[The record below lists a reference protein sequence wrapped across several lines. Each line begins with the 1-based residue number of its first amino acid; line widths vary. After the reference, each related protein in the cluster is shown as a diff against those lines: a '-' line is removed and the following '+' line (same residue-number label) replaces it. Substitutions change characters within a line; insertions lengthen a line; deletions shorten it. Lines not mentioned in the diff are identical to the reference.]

1 MILRRSSLGVA
12 VLYCHDLSSYF
23 EPKEDLS
30 SLGPL
35 PTAEGLVM
43 ESKLEKMDKSSEDIS
58 LLLP

>member
-35 PTAEGLVM
+35 QGESLVM
-43 ESKLEKMDKSSEDIS
+43 ESKVDKMDKSNEDIS

>member
-35 PTAEGLVM
+35 QGESLVM
-43 ESKLEKMDKSSEDIS
+43 ENKVDKMDKSNEDIS